1 MVYRIHF
8 TAGDLAR
15 TRPADPMP
23 LTELMAAAR
32 ALQSRSH
39 AARLD
44 PWRRRALAGLPER
57 ARLALSLVPADGWGA
72 YSKSKNLV
80 HTTPGAPYGDPN
92 ADWAPVW
99 YVKAC

>member
-32 ALQSRSH
+32 ALKSRSH

-44 PWRRRALAGLPER
+44 PW
-57 ARLALSLVPADGWGA
+57 
-72 YSKSKNLV
+72 
-80 HTTPGAPYGDPN
+80 
-92 ADWAPVW
+92 
-99 YVKAC
+99 